1 MPVQFLIIK
10 IFNIK
15 EFGKCFLIDVV
26 LVLLIEIIQ
35 LLSFTGVFDIDD
47 IILNLIGMSIMY
59 VFVNGKHKLISKYKV
74 FVITSVFS
82 AIIVFFLF
90 HNLSIYNFGDI
101 PTRIALLRLVISFVI
116 IESAIY
122 LVYKLIK

>member
-1 MPVQFLIIK
+1 MVLNHILI
-10 IFNIK
+10 N
-15 EFGKCFLIDVV
+15 FLIDIVF
-26 LVLLIEIIQ
+26 VLLIEIIQ

-59 VFVNGKHKLISKYKV
+59 ALVNGKHKLISKYKI

-82 AIIVFFLF
+82 TIIVFFLF

-101 PTRIALLRLVISFVI
+101 PTPIVLLRLVISFVI
-116 IESAIY
+116 TEVIIY
-122 LVYKLIK
+122 SLYKVIKKRKNML